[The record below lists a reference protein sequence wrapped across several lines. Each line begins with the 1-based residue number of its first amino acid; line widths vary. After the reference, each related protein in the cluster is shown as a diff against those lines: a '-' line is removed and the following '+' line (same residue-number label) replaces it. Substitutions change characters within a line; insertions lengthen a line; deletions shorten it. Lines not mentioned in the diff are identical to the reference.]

1 MVSFIH
7 AVIQK
12 ISRFN
17 DNVKSHII
25 YISPRYYLCNTK
37 YSTCKV
43 TKARGLFEA
52 QNCDIEWS
60 CSISSNGNLSAV
72 SAFFS
77 VESQEIK
84 ES

>member
-17 DNVKSHII
+17 DNVKSHITV
-25 YISPRYYLCNTK
+25 YLQDIIFVTQN
-37 YSTCKV
+37 TCKF
-43 TKARGLFEA
+43 TNARGLFEA

-60 CSISSNGNLSAV
+60 CSISSNGNLSVV
-72 SAFFS
+72 SVFFS

>member
-17 DNVKSHII
+17 NNVKSHFVYNIHLQVII
-25 YISPRYYLCNTK
+25 FVTQN
-37 YSTCKV
+37 TCKV

-60 CSISSNGNLSAV
+60 CSISSNGNLLVV

-77 VESQEIK
+77 AESQAIK
-84 ES
+84 